1 MGCSCWNQEEW
12 NFNDWKMKAKK
23 IFYGILLSLFLGIT
37 VTSCTQNDGYIGPIF
52 GKWQLTE
59 MWKGETVTPHDS
71 IYYNFQTSVILVQL
85 VHRYGIENSTENYYG
100 NFEKDDT
107 TLKFAITEPSWTST
121 QLPAVLNL
129 EPMGLDHVNV
139 FHIEKLTSSQMI
151 LTRGTDERFVFRK
164 F

>member
-1 MGCSCWNQEEW
+1 MR
-12 NFNDWKMKAKK
+12 AKK
-23 IFYGILLSLFLGIT
+23 IIYGILLSLFLGIT

-71 IYYNFQTSVILVQL
+71 IYYNFQTSVIMVQV
-85 VHRYGIENSTENYYG
+85 VHRNGLENLTDGYYG
-100 NFEKDDT
+100 NFVKEDD
-107 TLKFAITEPSWTST
+107 TLKFSLTEPSWFPVT
-121 QLPAVLNL
+121 LPAILNL
-129 EPMGLDHVNV
+129 EPMGLEHVNV

-151 LTRGTDERFVFRK
+151 LTRGEDERFVFRK